1 MNNQF
6 NNSGKF
12 LKNLI
17 DNNQFLITP
26 GVFSPLVAML
36 AEKKGFKAMYFSGA
50 AFSAMKGIPDIGIFT
65 FQELFDAVIE
75 ITKISNL
82 PLVVD
87 VDTGFGEVINVTR
100 TAADLESIGVAAIQ
114 IEDQVFPKR
123 CGHLEGKEIID
134 SNEFAKKIYAAKSV
148 SKDMLIIART
158 DAKAV
163 EGIDSAIERA
173 KLYKEAGADIITI
186 HPEATDDLT
195 SSIEKI
201 KSYNKKVGVSLNP
214 ETSVDE
220 VLPVLNLID
229 LILVMSVN
237 PGFGGQKFIENT
249 LDKVKLLRKEIDNKK
264 LKIQIEI
271 DGGINFENSK
281 KAIKAGVN
289 ILVSGT
295 AIFKENEGNLKKN
308 IQLLRIG

>member
-173 KLYKEAGADIITI
+173 KLYKEAGADIIF
-186 HPEATDDLT
+186 PEALETEEDFKIFAESVDGDLLANMTEFGKTLYYPAEKFADMGYKIIIYPVSGLRIALKAISDLFDEIMKNGSQIKFVEDMLTRKDLYNLINYDSYVKMDKSLGGDDL
-195 SSIEKI
+195 I
-201 KSYNKKVGVSLNP
+201 NK
-214 ETSVDE
+214 
-220 VLPVLNLID
+220 
-229 LILVMSVN
+229 
-237 PGFGGQKFIENT
+237 
-249 LDKVKLLRKEIDNKK
+249 
-264 LKIQIEI
+264 
-271 DGGINFENSK
+271 
-281 KAIKAGVN
+281 
-289 ILVSGT
+289 
-295 AIFKENEGNLKKN
+295 
-308 IQLLRIG
+308 